1 MKNNKKVLIVGINGF
16 LGKELSKFL
25 KNKGIDVFGTT
36 HAANMSNNIFQLKI
50 GDSINKEILLN
61 DFSSVVYLSHSA
73 TIESKKLINWYKK
86 IFMTFKSQAV
96 RQIYISSYSAHKQAV
111 SNYGKSKYKIERFF
125 IENNEYSISPGLI
138 IGKGGIF
145 NKIAGFIDKFPIIV
159 APISSKENQ
168 VPIVSI
174 DKVCGVI
181 FDVIQDNF
189 ISKNYNI
196 YSHMIKLEGLIKA
209 LIQINS
215 KNKWIFI
222 LYVMKIIENIGIKLP
237 VSSDNLSGFIANQKY
252 SVKSD
257 IVEFGDDH
265 SLDLI
270 IKKAV

>member
-1 MKNNKKVLIVGINGF
+1 
-16 LGKELSKFL
+16 
-25 KNKGIDVFGTT
+25 
-36 HAANMSNNIFQLKI
+36 
-50 GDSINKEILLN
+50 
-61 DFSSVVYLSHSA
+61 
-73 TIESKKLINWYKK
+73 
-86 IFMTFKSQAV
+86 MTFKSQAV

-196 YSHMIKLEGLIKA
+196 YSHMIKLEDLIKA

-215 KNKWIFI
+215 KKKYLLKINGYFI
-222 LYVMKIIENIGIKLP
+222 LYVMKIIESIGVKLP
-237 VSSDNLSGFIANQKY
+237 ISSDNLSGFIANQKY